1 MTALT
6 WAAAHLCTD
15 GVKSLEQ
22 QLLRTFAKPRRVA
35 KWRESRI
42 EGHKTKATSEIG
54 NEVATWAATALYKW
68 F

>member
-22 QLLRTFAKPRRVA
+22 QQLLWTSAKPRRVA

-42 EGHKTKATSEIG
+42 EGLKTKATSEIG
-54 NEVATWAATALYKW
+54 NEVAT
-68 F
+68 

>member
-1 MTALT
+1 MGRS
-6 WAAAHLCTD
+6 HLCTN

-22 QLLRTFAKPRRVA
+22 QLLRTSAKPRRVA

-42 EGHKTKATSEIG
+42 EGYKTKATSEIG
-54 NEVATWAATALYKW
+54 NEAATWAALALYKW